1 MSEDTT
7 TRKVMHFIFL
17 QIAWL
22 QQISRVAVRYTKLM
36 LFYQRNSIINVFKE
50 NEQPEKK
57 RPKVFAAVAHITSVE
72 ESKNPE
78 IAAPKIERLKHTIDG
93 LLTSFAHCDLSIAIQ
108 TLPNRHVTAYL
119 PEYQTKCIQVQE
131 GPECDPMFV
140 EFRLQ
145 EEFVERVENFDWFL
159 FIEDDI
165 ILYDAFTLEKLEK
178 FNEQSGYENAILYPN
193 RYEMYEG
200 TKRYIDLTILS
211 NNKYI
216 SEKSLSCNQLSSV
229 EIEGVKFAEFNNP
242 HAAFYC
248 LSRKQM
254 KKWMKS
260 GRTFKN
266 QVLLVGPL
274 ESAATFCLLECFSI
288 YKPHPSN
295 LNYFEV
301 RHYDTKYSKLYP
313 EPESPFTLSA
323 VNHSPKTEIVQDS

>member
-1 MSEDTT
+1 MSAETKT
-7 TRKVMHFIFL
+7 RRKVMHFIFL
-17 QIAWL
+17 QMAL
-22 QQISRVAVRYTKLM
+22 LKEISRVASRYTKM
-36 LFYQRNSIINVFKE
+36 MFFYQRNSIINLFKE
-50 NEQPEKK
+50 NEQPEKE

-72 ESKNPE
+72 ESNNPE
-78 IAAPKIERLKHTIDG
+78 KAAAKIERLRHTIDG
-93 LLTSFAHCDLSIAIQ
+93 LLTSFAHCDLTISIQ

-119 PEYQTKCIQVQE
+119 PDYQIKCIQIQE

-145 EEFVERVENFDWFL
+145 EEFVERLEEFDWFL

-165 ILYDAFTLEKLEK
+165 VLYDAFTLEKLEK
-178 FNEQSGYENAILYPN
+178 FNQQSGYENAILYPN
-193 RYEMYEG
+193 RYEMYQV
-200 TKRYIDLTILS
+200 TKRYIDLTITKPFLV
-211 NNKYI
+211 NK
-216 SEKSLSCNQLSSV
+216 LSSV

-254 KKWMKS
+254 KLWIKS
-260 GRTFKN
+260 GRLFKN
-266 QVLLVGPL
+266 QIVNVGPL

-301 RHYDTKYSKLYP
+301 RHYDSKYSKLYP
-313 EPESPFTLSA
+313 EPESPYTLSA
-323 VNHSPKTEIVQDS
+323 VNQSPKTAIVQDS